1 MVTGTALSTQKN
13 SAVSWGDFD
22 GDGDLDLV
30 VGKRLGNSLPN
41 ELYRNDLHLGTTPP
55 TFTQITGTPISDLS
69 FNGAYTFAWGD
80 FDQDGKL
87 DLAIGSAT
95 ANGLM
100 RNLGGGV
107 FEAVTGTAITA
118 SSAYTYAI
126 ALADVDN
133 DGDLDLATGQMGSA
147 DELFV
152 FTHCPSSARLGTSAA
167 CLSVPSFARRAFG
180 SDQAFECSANT
191 QGGTIPTECVDCP
204 PGFDRSLGGL
214 ACARCDPGFAT
225 AGSAVACNACK
236 PGFAAANNGSVF
248 CTVCPGGTYAA
259 NASSVVCEES
269 PIGFWSSTGS
279 SQPKPCTVGR
289 YGSTSG
295 RVDDQCTGACDEGH
309 YCTPGSTMKNPP
321 SCSIGYYLEMR
332 FDVTTNATTPVCNKC
347 DPSLMNCSIP
357 GITLTNMPIKPG
369 GWRLGGASARI
380 IRCFSTS
387 GACAGNLG
395 ILTPVMDA
403 SNASSNVTARRLNG
417 VDPSTIETFGDALCT
432 AGHTGVLCGQCMEGW
447 NGYSDAILC
456 SECEVGNIAT
466 SLIPLIVLLV
476 LGVLVLAALSL
487 RGGINLETVMD
498 GGVAAAMEE
507 VAMEKVDAAKEELDA
522 KVNEAEE
529 AAAKGQQSAGCKSL
543 VLRFIGKAQKFGTKF
558 KILVSL
564 WQILQGMGSVFAIPF
579 PPFYESVTGA
589 VGGMIQVPSLVP
601 IDGTS

>member
-1 MVTGTALSTQKN
+1 MTYTRAGALDVIEPTVGGTGIRLHLNDPN
-13 SAVSWGDFD
+13 SLGTFTTVNNAAAGLPTSGWTMGFGIGDAE
-22 GDGDLDLV
+22 GDGDLDLYQA
-30 VGKRLGNSLPN
+30 L
-41 ELYRNDLHLGTTPP
+41 EGTSKFILNNGDG
-55 TFTQITGTPISDLS
+55 TFTTAPAGAPVPQTTDTTNVAKFVDLDRDGDMDIYLGLGSSDKLYIRTHCMSGARLPSLS
-69 FNGAYTFAWGD
+69 FACAQCPIASRRSAGAD
-80 FDQDGKL
+80 K
-87 DLAIGSAT
+87 
-95 ANGLM
+95 
-100 RNLGGGV
+100 
-107 FEAVTGTAITA
+107 
-118 SSAYTYAI
+118 
-126 ALADVDN
+126 
-133 DGDLDLATGQMGSA
+133 
-147 DELFV
+147 
-152 FTHCPSSARLGTSAA
+152 C
-167 CLSVPSFARRAFG
+167 
-180 SDQAFECSANT
+180 FECSAHEQRDAT
-191 QGGTIPTECVDCP
+191 GKCAQCASGLDRHLGVAQCTECS
-204 PGFDRSLGGL
+204 PGYATRGKGVGCA
-214 ACARCDPGFAT
+214 AC
-225 AGSAVACNACK
+225 S
-236 PGFAAANNGSVF
+236 PGFAAPDNGTIA
-248 CTVCPGGTYAA
+248 CTVCGGGTYANGLA
-259 NASSVVCEES
+259 NTECINAPPGSYAG
-269 PIGFWSSTGS
+269 IGAAE
-279 SQPKPCTVGR
+279 PKPCAVGR

-309 YCTPGSTMKNPP
+309 YCAPGSTVKNPP
-321 SCSIGYYLEMR
+321 SCSIGYYLEMHLN
-332 FDVTTNATTPVCNKC
+332 VTTNATTPVCNKC

-447 NGYSDAILC
+447 NGYSDATLC

-476 LGVLVLAALSL
+476 LGLLVLATLSL

-507 VAMEKVDAAKEELDA
+507 VAIEKVDSAKEELDA

-529 AAAKGQQSAGCKSL
+529 AAAKGQQSTGCKSL